1 MDEKK
6 MGRKIIIVRREED
19 FDRGF
24 NKLSNG
30 FIIREIFGL
39 VLSDILLNAVKFNV
53 KDGEIC
59 LI

>member
-39 VLSDILLNAVKFNV
+39 VLSGILLNAVKFNV